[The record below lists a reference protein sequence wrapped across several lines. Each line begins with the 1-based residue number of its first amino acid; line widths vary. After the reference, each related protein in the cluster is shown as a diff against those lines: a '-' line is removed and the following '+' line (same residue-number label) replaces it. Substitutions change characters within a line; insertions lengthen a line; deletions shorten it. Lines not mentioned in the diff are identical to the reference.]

1 MDFFDIHKGYVEIWG
16 YALSYLE
23 LFGTITG
30 AVAVWLEARARV
42 LSWPVGIVSVILLFF
57 LFFQVQLY
65 PDMFLQIFFFVSFVL
80 GWWRWTHPR
89 EGEEDR
95 KNQLRIS
102 LLARRELLM
111 VIVFTAGGT
120 ILLGTFASRLHTWL
134 PALFSKPSAFP
145 YLDSFVTVLSV
156 INTFLVI
163 QKKIENWIFWIAVD
177 GVAAIL
183 YVVKGI
189 AFLGFE
195 YFIFCLIA
203 VYGLRLWLRE
213 YRSYAVSG

>member
-1 MDFFDIHKGYVEIWG
+1 MNFFDIQRGYIEIWG
-16 YALSYLE
+16 YTLSYLE
-23 LFGTITG
+23 LFGTLTG
-30 AVAVWLEARARV
+30 AFAVWLEARAKV
-42 LSWPVGIVSVILLFF
+42 LSWPIGIVSVVLLFF

-65 PDMFLQIFFFVSFVL
+65 PDMFLQIFFFGSFVL

-89 EGEEDR
+89 EGEGDYR
-95 KNQLRIS
+95 KQLRIS
-102 LLARRELLM
+102 LLARKELLA
-111 VIVFTAGGT
+111 VIVLTVVGT
-120 ILLGTFASRLHTWL
+120 LLLGSFASRLHTWL
-134 PALFSKPSAFP
+134 PTLFSKPSAFP

-177 GVAAIL
+177 AVAAVL

-203 VYGLRLWLRE
+203 VYGLRHWLKV
-213 YRSYAVSG
+213 YRSYTVSR